1 MENSK
6 TTSAQHENQLF
17 QALQELSMK
26 DVFNAYVSRVSTE
39 NPLLYVNEM
48 YKSIHPGAIR
58 AAVEEARSLVEAE
71 SKAVSKKRSKE
82 TETAEVYLTLG
93 GESMT
98 ESFYTGVVATLLWLP
113 RYVKDCASRCG
124 VSDTDARTCVEVLKK
139 CQLPQVHD
147 VHETVIEGNKVSVE
161 PANVRFYSAFL
172 SAIVSWCNNGI
183 TDFKVR
189 GNMKTN
195 YELSR
200 YLASSALNSFP
211 SVPFGCYHIGSCQ
224 TEDIFKFSEKIGS
237 SFDFTKYMTDLCYQL
252 NSPKFVVTTPNAPIV
267 SIVGHP
273 LTETFVAE
281 MKDGNAKWLG
291 LFIETDEFARLAAQN
306 GLTINQIKTYII
318 GHTTKQHAEELTK
331 KNPVAVFI
339 EKNKITRECFELRHK
354 HIETGADS
362 AVDEYEM

>member
-1 MENSK
+1 MEK
-6 TTSAQHENQLF
+6 TQQAI

-26 DVFNAYVSRVSTE
+26 DVFNAYVARASTE

-48 YKSIHPGAIR
+48 YKTIHPGAIR
-58 AAVEEARSLVEAE
+58 AAVDEARSLIEAE
-71 SKAVSKKRSKE
+71 SKAMTKKRSKE
-82 TETAEVYLTLG
+82 FEQAEVYLTLG

-98 ESFYTGVVATLLWLP
+98 ESFYTGVIATLLWLP
-113 RYVKDCASRCG
+113 KYVKESASRCG
-124 VSDTDARTCVEVLKK
+124 VNTNDANVCVEVLKK

-172 SAIVSWCNNGI
+172 SAIVSWCNNGVS
-183 TDFKVR
+183 DFAIK

-195 YELSR
+195 YELAR
-200 YLASSALNSFP
+200 YLSASALNSFP

-237 SFDFTKYMTDLCYQL
+237 SFDFTKYMSDLCYQL

-291 LFIETDEFARLAAQN
+291 LFIESDEFARIAAQN

-318 GHTTKQHAEELTK
+318 GHTTKQHSEELAK
-331 KNPVAVFI
+331 KNPVAMFI
-339 EKNKITRECFELRHK
+339 DKNKITKECFELRHK
-354 HIETGADS
+354 FTETGAGNGEEIYD
-362 AVDEYEM
+362 M

>member
-1 MENSK
+1 MEK
-6 TTSAQHENQLF
+6 T
-17 QALQELSMK
+17 LQELNMK
-26 DVFNAYVSRVSTE
+26 DVLNAYVSRVSTE
-39 NPLLYVNEM
+39 NPLQYVNEM

-58 AAVEEARSLVEAE
+58 TAVEEARNLVEAE
-71 SKAVSKKRSKE
+71 SKTTLKKRSKDLE
-82 TETAEVYLTLG
+82 QAEVYLTLG

-98 ESFYTGVVATLLWLP
+98 ESFYTGVIATLLWIP
-113 RYVKDCASRCG
+113 KYIKECANRCG
-124 VSDTDARTCVEVLKK
+124 VNETDANKCVEVMKK

-147 VHETVIEGNKVSVE
+147 VHESVINGTKISVE

-172 SAIVSWCNNGI
+172 SAIVSWCNNGVS
-183 TDFKVR
+183 DFKIQ

-200 YLASSALNSFP
+200 YLAASALNSFP

-224 TEDIFKFSEKIGS
+224 TDDIFKLSEKIGS

-281 MKDGNAKWLG
+281 IKDGNAKWLG
-291 LFIETDEFARLAAQN
+291 LFIESDEFARVAAQN

-318 GHTTKQHAEELTK
+318 GHTLKQHDEELIK
-331 KNPVAVFI
+331 KNPVAMFI
-339 EKNKITRECFELRHK
+339 DKNKITKECFELRHK
-354 HIETGADS
+354 FIETGADKNE
-362 AVDEYEM
+362 DYDL